1 NPLNIWPNPTSGE
14 FWLHAS
20 DLSGTSTV
28 EIMNNNGAV
37 VESLIL
43 RNRSDVSIDLKDH
56 PAGIY
61 IVQVL
66 NNDQRFTKRINLIK

>member
-1 NPLNIWPNPTSGE
+1 
-14 FWLHAS
+14 
-20 DLSGTSTV
+20 TSTV

-37 VESLIL
+37 LESLIL

-61 IVQVL
+61 FVQVL